1 VSTPSRTLSAQQL
14 KQAIYLFDER
24 APHQQVARKEKRF
37 GVWVL
42 GVGVSMYPCLR
53 QFPPYEYHYCSQ
65 IQSDPLRREHKA
77 WCYLMYAPGGKRSY
91 DTCTAERS
99 KAHVGMP
106 LDPVK
111 ASWDLPGMRATST
124 INLGYEA
131 SVSDIREAVA
141 WARSANQPV
150 YVLCTEYSSFPCGA
164 RCANPRAPSNSQ
176 TTWRTFIWRKV
187 ADLIHRI
194 TMFLFAWILSVSPF
208 LATCEAHL
216 VPHAAPVSCP
226 AHLSSIWI

>member
-164 RCANPRAPSNSQ
+164 RCPNPRAVHDVPIPVRCTVCQ
-176 TTWRTFIWRKV
+176 
-187 ADLIHRI
+187 
-194 TMFLFAWILSVSPF
+194 SPCAF
-208 LATCEAHL
+208 
-216 VPHAAPVSCP
+216 
-226 AHLSSIWI
+226 